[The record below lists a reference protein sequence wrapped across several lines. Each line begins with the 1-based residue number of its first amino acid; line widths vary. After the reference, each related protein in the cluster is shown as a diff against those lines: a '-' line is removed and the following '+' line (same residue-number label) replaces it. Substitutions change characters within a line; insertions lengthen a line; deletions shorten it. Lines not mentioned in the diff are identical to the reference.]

1 MVFFSNLEYV
11 SLGPSAIEDI
21 VTLPDDMLIDYMHQV
36 FLGVVKTILTRITNS
51 KKFLGCRNA
60 DVSAYLIKCRVPGS
74 ENKRQ
79 LRRLETLKYWK
90 AAEFKLFLFYGFTSL
105 YGTLSLFMFIHFFL
119 LSSAVR
125 YLVEPL
131 DKSFIDVAERL
142 IKIFQKLVPR
152 FYGEAAQTF
161 NMHSLGH
168 LADQVKMSGPLA
180 SLSCMPFEAAHYH
193 LKRAIGPI
201 TSASL
206 ATKLAVKRNQRRFFR
221 RKFSWNCAAT
231 VIGSLKLF
239 RPTECLIEIE
249 AAQEI
254 FVTSSTFE
262 IDSKTFFCHG
272 SKCSWHSD
280 KTCVHFVEFVKNGT
294 TCFGQ
299 LMAIFADSEAK
310 AAAVHIKE
318 FRALKSLSSFLS
330 KLFEEAATPIDDY
343 RTALDLEEG
352 LELIDGCYDHNF
364 LIQRMN
370 SDVTLV
376 DVKNLTWP
384 CIVRDVAGNLILSK
398 VCGAFERD

>member
-1 MVFFSNLEYV
+1 
-11 SLGPSAIEDI
+11 
-21 VTLPDDMLIDYMHQV
+21 
-36 FLGVVKTILTRITNS
+36 
-51 KKFLGCRNA
+51 
-60 DVSAYLIKCRVPGS
+60 
-74 ENKRQ
+74 
-79 LRRLETLKYWK
+79 
-90 AAEFKLFLFYGFTSL
+90 
-105 YGTLSLFMFIHFFL
+105 MFIHFFL

-142 IKIFQKLVPR
+142 IKIFQNLVPR

-161 NMHSLGH
+161 NVHSLGH

-239 RPTECLIEIE
+239 GPTECLIEIE

-254 FVTSSTFE
+254 FHEQYIWNWLKNV
-262 IDSKTFFCHG
+262 FFCHG
-272 SKCSWHSD
+272 SKCSWHSE
-280 KTCVHFVEFVKNGT
+280 KTCVHFFEFDKNGT

-299 LMAIFADSEAK
+299 LMAIFADNEAK
-310 AAAVHIKE
+310 AAAVHVKE

-330 KLFEEAATPIDDY
+330 QLFEKAATAIDDY
-343 RTALDLEEG
+343 RSALD
-352 LELIDGCYDHNF
+352 
-364 LIQRMN
+364 
-370 SDVTLV
+370 
-376 DVKNLTWP
+376 
-384 CIVRDVAGNLILSK
+384 
-398 VCGAFERD
+398 